1 MASQNSFTLRLAI
14 AAAVKEKAV
23 ESGLLEESAL
33 EKARAM
39 LPVLVIQP
47 LRMAMERG
55 EVIEIKSAIMVAEGE
70 AEADPAVIKV
80 SEATNEYV

>member
-33 EKARAM
+33 EKAQEA
-39 LPVLVIQP
+39 LSVLVIQP
-47 LRMAMERG
+47 VRMAMERG

-70 AEADPAVIKV
+70 AEADPAVIMV